1 MKNVLQWPKYAVL
14 LLIAV
19 VHIIPFYVLINMSFK
34 LPTETTSKW
43 RFPVDASW
51 DNFANA
57 WQEAD
62 LLRAIFNNVFITI
75 SAVALVVI
83 VGALASYP
91 LARHQTRFNMFIYTV
106 SVSCLIVPA
115 LTILV
120 PLYKFIVDLGG
131 INTYWAAILTQ
142 VTFALPMTIFLYTG
156 FINTVPRE
164 LDEAGLIDGSSRMGI
179 FFRIILP
186 LLKPITAT
194 VIIIMGVQIWN
205 DYQFSIFFLQKVQVQ
220 TIPVALSQF
229 ISQFSNQLNWVAAG
243 CLIGMMPMAIVYLC
257 LQKYFIKGMADGAI
271 KG

>member
-1 MKNVLQWPKYAVL
+1 MRKFLHGLKYAVL
-14 LLIAV
+14 LFIAFLHV
-19 VHIIPFYVLINMSFK
+19 IPFYVLINMALK

-43 RFPVDASW
+43 RFPVHVSW

-57 WQEAD
+57 WREAD
-62 LLRAIFNNVFITI
+62 LSRAIFNNVFITA

-91 LARHQTRFNMFIYTV
+91 LARHQSRLNTIIYTV
-106 SVSCLIVPA
+106 SVACLIVPA

-164 LDEAGLIDGSSRMGI
+164 LDEAGLIDGSSRLGI

-243 CLIGMMPMAIVYLC
+243 CLIGMMPMTVVYLF

>member
-1 MKNVLQWPKYAVL
+1 MKNILRVLQYTVL
-14 LLIAV
+14 LFIAFI
-19 VHIIPFYVLINMSFK
+19 HIIPFYVLINMAFK
-34 LPTETTSKW
+34 SPTETTSKW
-43 RFPVDASW
+43 RFPVHASW
-51 DNFANA
+51 DNFVNA

-62 LLRAIFNNVFITI
+62 LSRAIFNNIFITVC
-75 SAVALVVI
+75 AVALVVV

-91 LARHQTRFNMFIYTV
+91 LARHQSKLNTFIYTV
-106 SVSCLIVPA
+106 SVACLIVPA

-164 LDEAGLIDGSSRMGI
+164 LDEAGLMDGSSRLGI

-243 CLIGMMPMAIVYLC
+243 CLIGMLPMTVVYLL
-257 LQKYFIKGMADGAI
+257 LQKYFIKGMADGAV